1 VSEARSRVVLFDLG
15 GVLLPFDQDRRVAA
29 LVRELGCAES
39 AARALVA
46 SGLGRRLDQGAEEAE
61 LTGALSDLAGRA
73 VAAVTARQLWLSVF
87 EAPNAP
93 LWATAAALRRR
104 VVTGAL
110 SDNPGFVREVFPRDD
125 AFDHVFLSCEL
136 GHCKPTPEVFAT
148 VAERLGARAT
158 DILFV
163 DDVED
168 NVAAARGAGWDALL
182 YRSNEELAGALAERG
197 LA

>member
-1 VSEARSRVVLFDLG
+1 VVLFDLG

-29 LVRELGCAES
+29 LVRDLGCTES

-46 SGLGRRLDQGAEEAE
+46 SGLGRRLDQGADEAE
-61 LTGALSDLAGRA
+61 LAAALSDLAGRL
-73 VAAVTARQLWLSVF
+73 VAIETARDLWLSVF
-87 EAPNAP
+87 EAPNAA
-93 LWATAAALRRR
+93 LWATAAALRRQ

-110 SDNPGFVREVFPRDD
+110 SDNPAFVREVFPRDD

-136 GHCKPTPEVFAT
+136 GHCKPAPDVFAA
-148 VAERLGARAT
+148 VAERLGCE

-168 NVAAARGAGWDALL
+168 NVAAARRAGWDAVL
-182 YRSNEELAGALAERG
+182 YRSNEQLAVALAERG